1 MSDILINEVMNPDD
15 RKACFSIRVEVFC
28 VEQRVNRAIEFDG
41 MDDQCRHYIATYK
54 GNCVGTA
61 RTRQLSDTEVKFER
75 VAVLREHRKN
85 GIGRL
90 LMARGMS
97 DAAHAGY
104 RRAVLNSQVHAGP
117 FYEKLGFRSEGDVF
131 LEAGIPHRSMS
142 KEL

>member
-1 MSDILINEVMNPDD
+1 MSDILINEAMDPDD
-15 RKACFSIRVEVFC
+15 REACFSIRFEVFC
-28 VEQRVNRAIEFDG
+28 VEQKVDRAIEFDG
-41 MDDQCRHYIATYK
+41 VDDQCRHYIATHR

-61 RTRQLSDTEVKFER
+61 RARQLNDTEVKFER

-90 LMARGMS
+90 LMARAMS
-97 DAAHAGY
+97 DAGHAGY

-131 LEAGIPHRSMS
+131 FEAGIPHRSMS